1 MVFERLE
8 EEVESSRSLASGR
21 RRFNSLASLSLSLS
35 FSLSL
40 SLSFALTDEDRRD
53 YGHDEQ
59 VAVAE
64 SEHGAQRYQARNG
77 RERGSD

>member
-21 RRFNSLASLSLSLS
+21 RRFNSLASL
-35 FSLSL
+35 SLSL

-77 RERGSD
+77 